1 MGPKRKLLDL
11 KWIIIS
17 AFDRTKRELAEY
29 REGDEIIQKFCRNW
43 KKFQTQHK
51 RREREIGSEYL
62 QVGFRVDG
70 DDGELFLG
78 VDSQSSGISTVSER
92 SLHFANELEVT
103 IRSY

>member
-1 MGPKRKLLDL
+1 MGPKRKLLDI

-43 KKFQTQHK
+43 KNFQTQHK
-51 RREREIGSEYL
+51 RREREIESEYL
-62 QVGFRVDG
+62 QVGFGV
-70 DDGELFLG
+70 DGELFLG
-78 VDSQSSGISTVSER
+78 VDSHSSGISTESER